1 LQTIFFWK
9 STRYGLAETRHVVGN
24 LADLRE
30 TIAMEFSN
38 RILYMESRRSDIA
51 DQIVSSHLRSSA
63 DDLTEDDFHWLT
75 ATTPDELRGLRA

>member
-1 LQTIFFWK
+1 
-9 STRYGLAETRHVVGN
+9 
-24 LADLRE
+24 
-30 TIAMEFSN
+30 MEFSN